1 MADNKDAIL
10 VVKEGEELSGIEL
23 PKDLKDAQALESPP
37 IKDAEE
43 TKNVYNDTNNEPFNM
58 KEDLTEKQDQN
69 ILSQT
74 DNTQFLNGG
83 ASVLKNPIQ
92 FQEIDNLE
100 DSMQSYQNSP
110 DTKSQF
116 PGKHNF
122 DGRIGSFA
130 VDEDKTV

>member
-1 MADNKDAIL
+1 MTKNIADDMLYQTRAGFNIMADNKDAIL
-10 VVKEGEELSGIEL
+10 VVKEGEEL

-83 ASVLKNPIQ
+83 ASVLKNPI
-92 FQEIDNLE
+92 
-100 DSMQSYQNSP
+100 
-110 DTKSQF
+110 
-116 PGKHNF
+116 
-122 DGRIGSFA
+122 
-130 VDEDKTV
+130 